1 MTTHS
6 EKNIDKL
13 VCNLRLEYGEESIA
27 LFWDR
32 VKRRYVAQKALG
44 RNTDDFHRMK
54 NRFDFVGNINDAT
67 PIEEIRQMVEKVK
80 RLNTWDQPIPTSMQN
95 LKVDW
100 E

>member
-6 EKNIDKL
+6 ETNIDKL
-13 VCNLRLEYGEESIA
+13 VLELRLEYGEEPIS

-32 VKRRYVAQKALG
+32 NKHRYVAKKALG
-44 RNTDDFHRMK
+44 YNASEFH
-54 NRFDFVGNINDAT
+54 NIPRFDFIGNINDQT
-67 PIEEIRQMVEKVK
+67 EIWEIKRMIEAVK
-80 RLNTWDQPIPTSMQN
+80 KKNCWDEPIPTSMQN